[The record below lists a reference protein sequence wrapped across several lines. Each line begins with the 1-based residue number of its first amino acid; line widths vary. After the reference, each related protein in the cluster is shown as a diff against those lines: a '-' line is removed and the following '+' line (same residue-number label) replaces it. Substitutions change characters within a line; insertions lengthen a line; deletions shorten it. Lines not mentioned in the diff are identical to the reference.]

1 MSREPTPTSN
11 QSELATKASAAD
23 FCQLPRMVTLD
34 VSSSGYY
41 IPGPPIM
48 DTQLLTP
55 LSTLETRLNNLL
67 MAIISSP
74 TAAGAPAA
82 ALALLDADDSLS
94 RALETLYTHQSNY
107 AKILRLRAEALSLEE
122 RVRKIVREVETVGN
136 EISTA
141 CQHGADGSDD
151 GSDDDSGVEEEAEQ
165 YGKDL
170 DTHMGGVVSDLS
182 STSLNSKGRRSKEVD
197 YKLLVE
203 FARRISRYN
212 SDAAADASAVRS
224 TRTPPGDEEQRH
236 QQRERSN
243 VENGDAAELAAAGSG
258 PDAAQQTKGVG
269 VAALSQGTVSWLDE
283 TANWSRDLSRMQYP
297 SEDRIRMG
305 LMGQLQA
312 AVSEG
317 LDVEKEIERLIRLS
331 RDEGEGDTDD
341 GAASEH
347 VAARGET
354 AGIVGGPGSSAG
366 HGHAGGGIG
375 RAYAA
380 MGGMAPM
387 KTKPKPVLDL
397 ELYDPAEDD

>member
-1 MSREPTPTSN
+1 
-11 QSELATKASAAD
+11 
-23 FCQLPRMVTLD
+23 
-34 VSSSGYY
+34 
-41 IPGPPIM
+41 M
-48 DTQLLTP
+48 DAQLLTP

-94 RALETLYTHQSNY
+94 RALETLHTHQSNY

-122 RVRKIVREVETVGN
+122 RVRNIVREVETVGN
-136 EISTA
+136 EISAA

-151 GSDDDSGVEEEAEQ
+151 DSDDDSGIEEEAEQ
-165 YGKDL
+165 YGEDL
-170 DTHMGGVVSDLS
+170 DTHMGGVSEPS
-182 STSLNSKGRRSKEVD
+182 STSLNSRGRRSKEVD

-224 TRTPPGDEEQRH
+224 TRTPPGDEEQQH
-236 QQRERSN
+236 KQRDRSN
-243 VENGDAAELAAAGSG
+243 VENGDAAERAAVGLG

-269 VAALSQGTVSWLDE
+269 VAALSQETVSWLDE

-317 LDVEKEIERLIRLS
+317 LDVEKEIERLIRMS
-331 RDEGEGDTDD
+331 RDEGEGGSDD

-347 VAARGET
+347 AAVRGEI
-354 AGIVGGPGSSAG
+354 AGIVGEPGSF
-366 HGHAGGGIG
+366 AGGGIG
-375 RAYAA
+375 RRDAA
-380 MGGMAPM
+380 MGGRAPM
-387 KTKPKPVLDL
+387 KAKPKPVLDL